1 MAPWMLTDL
10 PKVSK
15 KRYATP
21 PLSPLLLPFI

>member
-21 PLSPLLLPFI
+21 PFPP

>member
-21 PLSPLLLPFI
+21 PFPPLLLPF

>member
-21 PLSPLLLPFI
+21 PFPPSSFLL